1 MKIRFCFVFL
11 VLTLLL
17 TSTTALAQTPITL
30 SVEAGLDGYY
40 KVGQWLPVRALI
52 ENNGPSIDGRM
63 EITLP
68 RAEDGQVVNAY
79 PVSLPTRSR
88 KEITLYLYPETYI
101 ASLDVVLLDTTGQV
115 ITKRHVA
122 LKSVSDND
130 RLFGIIADQPSAYNV
145 LSELDPPNGSAYV
158 ARLTTH
164 TLPDRSVAL
173 DSLNTLIVSN
183 VDTGALTEA
192 QRTAL
197 SAWVANGGRLIVTG
211 GPGWQKTSA
220 GLHDLLP
227 VSLVDVVTL
236 DDVSA
241 LKTFAGSAT
250 SPGSAVIATGALT
263 PDAQVILKQAETPL
277 LIRRQHGVGEVFF
290 VSFDPADLQ
299 QVVVASSASAGSQSW
314 DGFLEIFRQ
323 LTQPLPDKPG
333 WGYGVQNWYT
343 AASAASN
350 IPNLNLPPVSLI
362 CGFLGLYMI
371 AIGPVNYLVVRKLKR
386 RELAWISVPL
396 LTIGFT
402 AAAFLAGNLLRGNQP
417 VLNRLALV
425 QVWPSANQAR
435 LTGIVGLYAPQRA
448 MYEVKADQGLLLH
461 PTSDSTP
468 YQSTGDTSD
477 WTLSSDGT
485 AARAR
490 VLMDVSEVKTLGAEG
505 VIAAPQ
511 FTPALQLVVDS
522 AGARAT
528 GVVTNHSDL
537 ILQDVVLLG
546 PGMAYAVGTVE
557 PGESVPVDFKL
568 ERAARSSQATENVQ
582 YYYNNGGDTTLDDIV
597 GQYNFN
603 SSDTTRNRRY
613 EMLSSLLS
621 GNNTPIRRGRGSG
634 LYLAGWSDRSPL
646 KVEVEG
652 TSFGAFDTALY
663 IVDLNPTLQIMSG
676 TLTLPPGAFTWQAD
690 NTNGPAIEPYDSQA
704 FPGSYVF
711 QFNLARPI
719 NYTTVKDLTL
729 QLDTNNSNSSG
740 ITFAVWNYRANN
752 WTPLPNTQD
761 GDNAVPNP
769 QDHVGPGSEIRLKI
783 DVSSGGPIQLNRADF
798 TLTVK

>member
-1 MKIRFCFVFL
+1 MKIRFCSVFL

-17 TSTTALAQTPITL
+17 TSAVALAQTPITL
-30 SVEAGLDGYY
+30 AVEAGLDGYY
-40 KVGQWLPVRALI
+40 KVGQWLPVRVLI
-52 ENNGPSIDGRM
+52 ENNGPSLDGRV

-68 RAEDGQVVNAY
+68 RAEEGKVVNAY
-79 PVSLPTRSR
+79 PVSLPTQSR
-88 KEITLYLYPETYI
+88 KEITLYLYPETYV
-101 ASLDVVLLDTTGQV
+101 ASLDVALLDTTGQV
-115 ITKRHVA
+115 ITKHSVP
-122 LKSVSDND
+122 LKSVGDND

-145 LSELDPPNGSAYV
+145 LSELDPSNGV
-158 ARLTTH
+158 ADVAQLTLH
-164 TLPDRSVAL
+164 ALPDRSVAL
-173 DSLNTLIVSN
+173 DSLNTLIISN

-192 QRTAL
+192 QRAAL

-220 GLHDLLP
+220 GLRDLLP
-227 VSLVDVVTL
+227 LSPASAILLEDL
-236 DDVSA
+236 SA
-241 LKTFAGSAT
+241 LKTYAGSAT

-277 LIRRQHGVGEVFF
+277 ITRRQHGLGEVVFLG
-290 VSFDPADLQ
+290 FDPADLQ
-299 QVVVASSASAGSQSW
+299 QVVVASSAAGSSQSW
-314 DGFLEIFRQ
+314 DGFLEIYRQ

-333 WGYGVQNWYT
+333 WGYGVQDWYT

-362 CGFLGLYMI
+362 CGFLGLYMV
-371 AIGPVNYLVVRKLKR
+371 AIGPINYLVVRKLKR

-417 VLNRLALV
+417 VLNRLSLV

-461 PTSDSTP
+461 PTTDSTP

-505 VIAAPQ
+505 EMPAPQ
-511 FTPALQLVVDS
+511 FTPAIQLVVDN

-528 GVVTNHSDL
+528 GSVTNHSDL
-537 ILQDVVLLG
+537 VLQDAVLLG
-546 PGMAYAVGTVE
+546 PGLVHQVGTVG
-557 PGESVPVDFKL
+557 PGESVPVDFRL
-568 ERAARSSQATENVQ
+568 DRATRSTQAPKQ
-582 YYYNNGGDTTLDDIV
+582 ISYYYKDPTLGDIA
-597 GQYNFN
+597 GPYYG
-603 SSDTTRNRRY
+603 SSGDATYMRRY
-613 EMLSSLLS
+613 EMLSSLLPS
-621 GNNTPIRRGRGSG
+621 GVSAPIRSGRGSG
-634 LYLAGWSDRSPL
+634 LYLVGWSDRSPL

-652 TSFGAFDTALY
+652 TPFGAFDTALY
-663 IVDLNPTLQIMSG
+663 IIDLNPTLQIMSG
-676 TLTLPPGAFTWQAD
+676 TLTLPPGAFTWQVD

-704 FPGSYVF
+704 YPGSYVF

-719 NYTTVKDLTL
+719 SYTTIKNLTL
-729 QLDTNNSNSSG
+729 HLNTNNSNSSG
-740 ITFAVWNYRANN
+740 ITFAVWDYRANN

-769 QDHVGPGSEIRLKI
+769 PDHVGPGSEIRLKI
-783 DVSSGGPIQLNRADF
+783 DVSSGGPVQLNRADF
-798 TLTVK
+798 TLTVQ